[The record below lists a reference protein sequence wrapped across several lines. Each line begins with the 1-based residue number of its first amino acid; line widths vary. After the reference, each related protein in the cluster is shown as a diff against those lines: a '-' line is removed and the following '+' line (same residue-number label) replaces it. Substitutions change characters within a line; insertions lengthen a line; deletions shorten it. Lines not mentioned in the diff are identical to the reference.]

1 MRGTFTMKTFM
12 LNNKKYLHSLYMH
25 WKYVTLKNFKN
36 TRQILETSSTCVLNR
51 FIIVKLN

>member
-25 WKYVTLKNFKN
+25 WKYWKFQKH
-36 TRQILETSSTCVLNR
+36 TSNLGNVEYMR
-51 FIIVKLN
+51 FE

>member
-1 MRGTFTMKTFM
+1 MKTFM
-12 LNNKKYLHSLYMH
+12 LNNKKYLHSLYMQ

>member
-1 MRGTFTMKTFM
+1 MKTFM

-36 TRQILETSSTCVLNR
+36 TRQILETSSTCVLNK